1 MTPRVYFAAHFVV
14 GVMTGIALGA
24 MIPWWMAGAPAWVLA
39 AATTAWVRSTL
50 PHPLTTSPGRFTPC
64 AGPRL
69 VRDIAAHVAIVR
81 AATWGA
87 FVGGCVGGLA
97 ATLLQVWAALGLTDA
112 TWPMHGPIVA
122 LIACA
127 CVAVDAYVTD
137 PVLDEA
143 PSFGWTF
150 TPWKYGLA
158 AYLAYAAVAFLPALA
173 EVWP

>member
-1 MTPRVYFAAHFVV
+1 MTPRVHFAAYFIV
-14 GVMTGIALGA
+14 GVMTGLALGA
-24 MIPWWMAGAPAWVLA
+24 MLPWWMAGAPAWVLA
-39 AATTAWVRSTL
+39 AATTAWVRSTT

-87 FVGGCVGGLA
+87 LSGGFIGGIA
-97 ATLLQVWAALGLTDA
+97 ATLQQVWSAAFGNSGAALQS
-112 TWPMHGPIVA
+112 HGPLLA
-122 LIACA
+122 LLACV

-137 PVLDEA
+137 PDLDAAEA
-143 PSFGWTF
+143 PGFV
-150 TPWKYGLA
+150 PWKYGLA
-158 AYLAYAAVAFLPALA
+158 SYLAYVVVAFLPALA